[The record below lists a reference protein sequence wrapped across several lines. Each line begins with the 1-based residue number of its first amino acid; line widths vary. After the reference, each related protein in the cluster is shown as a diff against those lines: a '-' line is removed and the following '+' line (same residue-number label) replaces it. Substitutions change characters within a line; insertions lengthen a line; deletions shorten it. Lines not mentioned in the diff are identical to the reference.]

1 MYNIGDIFYLDSDY
15 QNKVKFCNDNKLVI
29 KEIEKDIKGNRQFK
43 ICEYQIDEL
52 DEAKVELENLKIW
65 FNEYYTQHEQKY
77 RRLITLNK
85 VDDDDIDGQ
94 TKLITLYEEAEQ
106 KRARIQELESRIQKL
121 ELKKALSPNS

>member
-1 MYNIGDIFYLDSDY
+1 MILNEIFKEDKYREAFKY
-15 QNKVKFCNDNKLVI
+15 VIENGYTI
-29 KEIEKDIKGNRQFK
+29 KEIKRNENGERQFK
-43 ICEYQIDEL
+43 IVDIPAPSETEKLQIEMN
-52 DEAKVELENLKIW
+52 ELKIW

-85 VDDDDIDGQ
+85 ADDDEVDGQ

-121 ELKKALSPNS
+121 ELKKAFSTNS

>member
-29 KEIEKDIKGNRQFK
+29 EEIEKDIHGNRQFK

-52 DEAKVELENLKIW
+52 DNLKVELEDLKIW

-85 VDDDDIDGQ
+85 ADDDEVDGQ

-106 KRARIQELESRIQKL
+106 KRARIQELEVRIQKL
-121 ELKKALSPNS
+121 ELKKAYLTNS

>member
-29 KEIEKDIKGNRQFK
+29 EEIEKDIHGNRQFK
-43 ICEYQIDEL
+43 ICEYQIDEVDNL
-52 DEAKVELENLKIW
+52 KVELENLKIW

-85 VDDDDIDGQ
+85 ADDDEIDGQ
-94 TKLITLYEEAEQ
+94 TKLITLYEEAEL
-106 KRARIQELESRIQKL
+106 KRSRIQELESRIQKL
-121 ELKKALSPNS
+121 ELKKAYSTNS